1 MGTLLEV
8 DLIVAIIT
16 ILLLGMI
23 YRIDYKKDSYYFRSR
38 FKYSEI
44 LGLIILA
51 FIPVVNVILLL
62 FLLILVIIDLY
73 ELYQNILREC

>member
-16 ILLLGMI
+16 ILLLGMD
-23 YRIDYKKDSYYFRSR
+23 YRIDYKRDSYYFRGK

-51 FIPVVNVILLL
+51 FIPVVNMLLL
-62 FLLILVIIDLY
+62 FLLTLVIIDLY
-73 ELYQNILREC
+73 ELY

>member
-16 ILLLGMI
+16 ILLLGMN
-23 YRIDYKKDSYYFRSR
+23 YKNDSYYFRSR
-38 FKYSEI
+38 FKYSEL
-44 LGLIILA
+44 LGLSVLTLT
-51 FIPVVNVILLL
+51 PVVNVILLL

>member
-38 FKYSEI
+38 FKYSEL
-44 LGLIILA
+44 LGLFILV
-51 FIPVVNVILLL
+51 FIP
-62 FLLILVIIDLY
+62 II
-73 ELYQNILREC
+73 NILSLLTLMILFIKDLREVY